1 MPEDT
6 CEQLNC
12 CPPGYAVP
20 GLGGTLSLAG
30 DDSTATDP
38 RVAAGEYIWAEEA
51 KLTRATLTS
60 GNTNIVVASNT
71 SIQVSYAVECIG
83 VYKDIVATLG
93 SYDVTVPDTG
103 GLKIGQLL
111 DSSEET
117 ITAGNFVVG
126 NDYKITSL
134 GTTDFT
140 LIGALSN
147 TVGVLFTATGV
158 GSGTGTANYLSALN
172 YFAYGTVITNIVGLT
187 VTLSNPA
194 LGPATT
200 EVLFRPFSPPLIVGS
215 TVVIPSTLYP
225 SPTTVTT
232 VTNIAGATLTLS
244 AAPTANV
251 TKALLSFFPAELDI
265 NVFDEAQLFT

>member
-1 MPEDT
+1 MPDDT

-93 SYDVTVPDTG
+93 SYNVTVPDTG
-103 GLKIGQLL
+103 GLKIGQLM
-111 DSSEET
+111 DE
-117 ITAGNFVVG
+117 
-126 NDYKITSL
+126 SL
-134 GTTDFT
+134 T
-140 LIGALSN
+140 
-147 TVGVLFTATGV
+147 
-158 GSGTGTANYLSALN
+158 

-232 VTNIAGATLTLS
+232 VTNIAGTTLTLS

>member
-1 MPEDT
+1 MPEET
-6 CEQLNC
+6 CVEVNC
-12 CPPGYAVP
+12 CPLGYTVP
-20 GLGGTLSLAG
+20 GLGGTLALAG

-38 RVAAGEYIWAEEA
+38 RVVAGEFIFAEEA
-51 KLTRATLTS
+51 KLTRATLVGS
-60 GNTNIVVASNT
+60 NPNIVVNST
-71 SIQVSYAVECIG
+71 SGIQQGYAIECIG

-93 SYDVTVPDTG
+93 SYDVTVPDVA
-103 GLKIGQLL
+103 GLKIGQLI

-140 LIGALSN
+140 LIGAPSN
-147 TVGVLFTATGV
+147 TEGVLFTATGV

-200 EVLFRPFSPPLIVGS
+200 EVLFRPVAPPLIVGS
-215 TVVIPSTLYP
+215 TVVIPSTLFP
-225 SPTTVTT
+225 SLTTATT
-232 VTNIAGATLTLS
+232 VTNIAGTTLTLS
-244 AAPTANV
+244 ATPTASM
-251 TKALLSFFPAELDI
+251 TKALVSFFPAELDP